1 MEEEKRAA
9 TDAAAAEP
17 EKKAAESESASSET
31 LSAAAAPSFE
41 DKTKEELARLQAE
54 VQTLRTDNEE
64 LKDKSLRVVAEME
77 NFRRRTERDKA
88 DFAKYAISEFARDVL
103 SVADNMRR
111 ALESAPKDA
120 VATNPAVKSLVEGV
134 EVTERELLKVLERYQ
149 VTRFDPLG
157 EPFNPHLHDAM
168 TKLDVPNVPAET
180 VVQVIHAGYM
190 IGERVL
196 RPAAVIVAKGGTV
209 EQPKASGGDGIPDH
223 IPLGAM
229 KIPDDA
235 VSSSSV
241 SLPIEPTHVSGHVDM
256 QQTVFGRHL
265 SGDKRRVSLADDA
278 LAEER
283 VANFRRA
290 RPANSGGGGHPDA
303 GRQHHPGGG
312 GQPKPASLHKPIIQK
327 QD

>member
-1 MEEEKRAA
+1 MEEDKRVSSDATESATAA
-9 TDAAAAEP
+9 P
-17 EKKAAESESASSET
+17 GGESASSDK
-31 LSAAAAPSFE
+31 SAAAAQ
-41 DKTKEELARLQAE
+41 DAGVVAKEELARLQAE
-54 VQTLRTDNEE
+54 VQTLRTENEE

-111 ALESAPKDA
+111 AIEAVPKDA
-120 VATNPAVKSLVEGV
+120 LGANPAVKSVVEGV

-168 TKLDVPNVPAET
+168 TKVDVPNVPAET

-209 EQPKASGGDGIPDH
+209 EQMPKPSADGAPDN

-235 VSSSSV
+235 VSSASTA
-241 SLPIEPTHVSGHVDM
+241 IEPAHVPGRVDV

-265 SGDKRRVSLADDA
+265 SGEKRRSSLADDA
-278 LAEER
+278 LADER

-290 RPANSGGGGHPDA
+290 RPANNGGAGGGNHDAGRHQQGGGGGGH
-303 GRQHHPGGG
+303 
-312 GQPKPASLHKPIIQK
+312 KPASLHKPIIQK

>member
-1 MEEEKRAA
+1 MEEEKRVSNDANETAKA
-9 TDAAAAEP
+9 TVP
-17 EKKAAESESASSET
+17 GGESASSDKVD
-31 LSAAAAPSFE
+31 AAAKDSA
-41 DKTKEELARLQAE
+41 DLAKDELARLQAE
-54 VQTLRTDNEE
+54 VQTLKSENEE

-88 DFAKYAISEFARDVL
+88 DFAKYAISEFARDML

-111 ALESAPKDA
+111 AIESAPKDP
-120 VATNPAVKSLVEGV
+120 VVKSLVEGV

-168 TKLDVPNVPAET
+168 TKVDVPNVPAET

-196 RPAAVIVAKGGTV
+196 RPAAVIVAKGGMV
-209 EQPKASGGDGIPDH
+209 EQPKAGGDGVPDSL
-223 IPLGAM
+223 PLGAM

-235 VSSSSV
+235 VSSA
-241 SLPIEPTHVSGHVDM
+241 IEPAHVSGRADM

-265 SGDKRRVSLADDA
+265 SGDKRRSSLADDA
-278 LAEER
+278 LGEER
-283 VANFRRA
+283 VANFRRS
-290 RPANSGGGGHPDA
+290 RPNNGGGGGQERHQGGGGGGGH
-303 GRQHHPGGG
+303 
-312 GQPKPASLHKPIIQK
+312 KPASLHKPIIQK